1 MGKGTGDRAVDLLA
15 DMLGAEIIAA
25 GPVDSPLPVT
35 GHCSRCGSS
44 IIRYGPAG
52 SPLCERCRDDG
63 ASQPARTAGG
73 KTEPP
78 A

>member
-25 GPVDSPLPVT
+25 GLVDSPLPVV
-35 GHCSRCGSS
+35 GHCSGCDSS

-52 SPLCERCRDDG
+52 SPLCDRCRGGG
-63 ASQPARTAGG
+63 ASRPARTAEDA
-73 KTEPP
+73 EP